1 MILPKR
7 HTTTANFKYNM
18 FNESAPLTADGS
30 FAKSLSYS
38 KLWMCLEL
46 KRLMSEL
53 NIKQFNVVYSLGS
66 WYGNMGIFMLFTHVP
81 FKVLVDVDIDP
92 EPLKAS
98 HAILKKLAPN
108 RKIISMCKD
117 ANTLR
122 YIVGQPSL
130 VINNSVNNMA
140 NRGWLEHVP
149 EGTVVAIQSRSN
161 EPKNK
166 FNTCKTIDDFDKQY
180 TLRDV
185 QFLGQLSLKDP
196 GDKYQRWMKI
206 GIK

>member
-1 MILPKR
+1 
-7 HTTTANFKYNM
+7 M

-46 KRLMSEL
+46 KRLIDEL

-81 FKVLVDVDIDP
+81 FKVLVDVDVDP

-98 HAILKKLAPN
+98 HVILKKLAPSK
-108 RKIISMCKD
+108 KIISICKD
-117 ANTLR
+117 ANKLK
-122 YIVGQPSL
+122 YIAGHPSL
-130 VINNSVNNMA
+130 IINNSTNNMA
-140 NRGWLEHVP
+140 DRGWFEHVP
-149 EGTVVAIQSRSN
+149 TGTVVAIQSRNN
-161 EPKNK
+161 EPDNK
-166 FNTCKTIDDFDKQY
+166 HNNCKTIDEFDNKY
-180 TLRDV
+180 PLRDV